1 VFEVDRRALLQRA
14 GGVAIAAT
22 ALPGWEAVGAGAA
35 ARGADARLR
44 ALAREV
50 KGPLVVRG
58 AAGYGRAK
66 RVFNARYSGA
76 DPIAVLYAEGSA
88 DVSAAVRWAQRH
100 GVRIVA
106 RSGGHSYAGYST
118 ATGALVV
125 DLTRMASIAVD
136 RSSRTAVIGAG
147 ARLID
152 IYRRLNNQ
160 GLTIPGGSCSTVGI
174 SGLAQGGGVGLAA
187 RKWGTTAD
195 NIVSFAIVTADGR
208 HRVCT
213 PLQHA
218 DLFWACRGGGGGN
231 FGIVTSFTLRV
242 HPVTGASYFNADW
255 PWSEASGAVAA
266 WQAFAPGAP
275 DDLYALI
282 SLSTGG
288 GSGPQVGAFGQYFG
302 SQRRL
307 RRVLRPLARAGASI
321 TTGSASYYRLSL
333 RWAGCAGQS
342 IQRCRAF
349 VPEIFA
355 AKSDYFSRPISPG
368 GRATMKRWIDIRQGQ
383 GTGTGAIILD
393 AYGGAINRVKPDATA
408 FVHRD
413 QLFSAQYLSYWFNG
427 RSGPQS
433 LSWIRSF
440 HAAMRPYASGYAYQ
454 NYIDPDLASWRRA
467 YYGSNYDR
475 LVEVKRTYDPD
486 RLFRFRQAIGTPR

>member
-1 VFEVDRRALLQRA
+1 MFDLDRRALLQRA

-58 AAGYGRAK
+58 GAGYGRAK

-76 DPIAVLYAEGSA
+76 DPIAILYAEGSA
-88 DVSAAVRWAQRH
+88 DVSAAVRWAQRY

-125 DLTRMASIAVD
+125 DLTRMAAIAVN
-136 RSSRTAVIGAG
+136 RSGRTAVIGAG

-195 NIVSFAIVTADGR
+195 NVVAFAIVTADGR
-208 HRVCT
+208 
-213 PLQHA
+213 L
-218 DLFWACRGGGGGN
+218 
-231 FGIVTSFTLRV
+231 SRV
-242 HPVTGASYFNADW
+242 HAHPARRPLLGLPRRRGRELRDRH
-255 PWSEASGAVAA
+255 ELH
-266 WQAFAPGAP
+266 APGAP
-275 DDLYALI
+275 GDERVVL
-282 SLSTGG
+282 
-288 GSGPQVGAFGQYFG
+288 
-302 SQRRL
+302 QRRL
-307 RRVLRPLARAGASI
+307 ALERGGRGGGRLAGLRAGLPGRPVRADLAVDRWRLRAAGRGVRPVLRVPRP
-321 TTGSASYYRLSL
+321 
-333 RWAGCAGQS
+333 GCAGS
-342 IQRCRAF
+342 CGRWRGPGRRSPPAAPPTTSSPCAGRDARARASSSAG
-349 VPEIFA
+349 P
-355 AKSDYFSRPISPG
+355 SSRRSSLRSPTTSPRPISSA
-368 GRATMKRWIDIRQGQ
+368 GRATMKRWIEARQGQ

-393 AYGGAINRVKPDATA
+393 AYGGAINRVKPGATA

-413 QLFSAQYLSYWFNG
+413 QLVL
-427 RSGPQS
+427 
-433 LSWIRSF
+433 
-440 HAAMRPYASGYAYQ
+440 RPVPRVLVQRPVPPAEPRLDPRAST
-454 NYIDPDLASWRRA
+454 RRCA
-467 YYGSNYDR
+467 
-475 LVEVKRTYDPD
+475 RTS
-486 RLFRFRQAIGTPR
+486 RGTPTRTTSTPT